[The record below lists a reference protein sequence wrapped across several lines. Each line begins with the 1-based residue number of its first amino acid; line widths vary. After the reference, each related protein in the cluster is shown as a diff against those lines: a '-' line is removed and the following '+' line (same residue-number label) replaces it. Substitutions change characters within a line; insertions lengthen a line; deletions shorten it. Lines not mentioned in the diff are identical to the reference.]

1 MNWAKRFGG
10 PATGFFAPS
19 RGAITVCAAQP
30 TGLSFGPVSTR
41 AQNPYT
47 SGINSHYHSVARIST
62 TVTRTTPATTRAAF
76 SLTGLR
82 TESNPRADQEHNLP
96 VQ

>member
-19 RGAITVCAAQP
+19 RGVITFSAAQP

-47 SGINSHYHSVARIST
+47 SGINSQYHAVAMIST
-62 TVTRTTPATTRAAF
+62 TVTRTTPATTRAAS
-76 SLTGLR
+76 SLTGLGKESSFR
-82 TESNPRADQEHNLP
+82 TNQEHSLP